1 MRHFKFVPGY
11 YEWHLKDID
20 TDETLHVMD
29 DPIDDLFDEEGLPIP
44 PEELKWFCKTEL
56 ETADQYYECDEE
68 YNGLLL
74 NDLLRLDEQET
85 EEAATVMFNKLTE
98 YYINEE

>member
-29 DPIDDLFDEEGLPIP
+29 DPIDDLFD
-44 PEELKWFCKTEL
+44 
-56 ETADQYYECDEE
+56 
-68 YNGLLL
+68 
-74 NDLLRLDEQET
+74 
-85 EEAATVMFNKLTE
+85 
-98 YYINEE
+98 